1 MRLRALAALAL
12 VVLAL
17 GLADACWLET
27 RVLLLRDDVR
37 IDLPSPRVRLVH
49 LSDLHIRDRRP
60 LLGKL
65 LEQVRSA
72 RPDVVVVSGDLIR
85 DVPDLERLERYLAD
99 TAAFFSSLRRIAPVV
114 AVQGHSE
121 HQGQV
126 ISRLDDAG
134 VQWLSNEGRR
144 IGPGGRLLLLGVNQ
158 QVGHDDLAWQYPNP
172 FRPMQ
177 SLQKNGEEWHYGAR
191 WGEPTRNF
199 YAFWDPAPSSLAD
212 EGGPLTWSG
221 YEVLCDTWIDHEDAG
236 SGVALHSRYLIG
248 EDRMYRLRRVPA
260 ENGQPGS
267 FVLVAH
273 GTTLVGEVDT
283 RVDPEPGRWYRMRV
297 RTEVLPEAVRLLARV
312 WPANSPEPKEWQA
325 RAEDRSRFRV
335 QSGTIGLWAWGGG
348 TVLYRNLKVTG
359 AEGEVLLEAPL
370 TSRTGPSGF
379 RKGARGT
386 RLELA
391 LARSPWVPPG
401 TPRIVLSHTPGIVL
415 EASRRGLDAV
425 LAGHTHG
432 GQVRIPGQGA
442 LTTRDTL
449 GAFYD
454 QGRFEFPAPTTR
466 GTIPLYI
473 NPGVGMSVLQIRFWC
488 PPRFAVVDLG
498 QGERAAP
505 AAEEIETIEV
515 SEWGISTAGPPS
527 R

>member
-1 MRLRALAALAL
+1 MA
-12 VVLAL
+12 VIL
-17 GLADACWLET
+17 GLADACWFET

-37 IDLPSPRVRLVH
+37 IDLPAPRLRLVH

-65 LEQVRSA
+65 LDQVRAA

-85 DVPDLERLERYLAD
+85 DVPDTERLERYLAD
-99 TAAFFSSLRRIAPVV
+99 TEAFFSSLRRIAPVV

-121 HQGQV
+121 HQGV
-126 ISRLDDAG
+126 VVSRLDEAG
-134 VQWLSNEGRR
+134 VEWLSNEGRR
-144 IGPGGRLLLLGVNQ
+144 IGPGGGLLLLGVNQ
-158 QVGHDDLAWQYPNP
+158 QVGNDELAWQYPNP
-172 FRPMQ
+172 FRPLRQ
-177 SLQKNGEEWHYGAR
+177 GEAWHYGAR
-191 WGEPTRNF
+191 WDEPTRNF
-199 YAFWDPAPSSLAD
+199 YALWDPAPPGLAD
-212 EGGPLTWSG
+212 EGGPLAWSG

-236 SGVALHSRYLIG
+236 SGIALHSRYPIG

-273 GTTLVGEVDT
+273 GTTLTGEVDT
-283 RVDPEPGRWYRMRV
+283 GVDPEPGRWYRMRV
-297 RTEVLPEAVRLLARV
+297 RTEVAPGGSEGGGAVRLLARV
-312 WPANSPEPKEWQA
+312 WPADGAEPKDWQA
-325 RAEDRSRFRV
+325 RAEDRTRFRV
-335 QSGTIGLWAWGGG
+335 ESGTVGLWSWGGG

-386 RLELA
+386 RLALA

-401 TPRIVLSHTPGIVL
+401 TPRVVLSHTPGIVL
-415 EASRRGLDAV
+415 EAARRGFDAV

-449 GAFYD
+449 GPFYD
-454 QGRFEFPAPTTR
+454 QGRFEIPAPTAR

-473 NPGVGMSVLQIRFWC
+473 NPGVGMSVLPVRFWC
-488 PPRFAVVDLG
+488 PPRFAVVELG
-498 QGERAAP
+498 RGEGSTP
-505 AAEEIETIEV
+505 ALGEIETIEV
-515 SEWGISTAGPPS
+515 SAWGTSTEGSPAP
-527 R
+527 